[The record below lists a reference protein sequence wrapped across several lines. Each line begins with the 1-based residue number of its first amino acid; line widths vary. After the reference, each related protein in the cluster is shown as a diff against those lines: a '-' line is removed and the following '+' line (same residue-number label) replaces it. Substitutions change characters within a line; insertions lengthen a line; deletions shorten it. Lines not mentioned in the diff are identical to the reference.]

1 MVAQDWKN
9 ALNLRMTDGEDE
21 DNIENLKFTFN
32 FSLNSIELAQ
42 KKLPVEYETNI
53 SSFMEKVEAN
63 PPISFDDLIPYETLE

>member
-32 FSLNSIELAQ
+32 FSLNSIELA
-42 KKLPVEYETNI
+42 
-53 SSFMEKVEAN
+53 
-63 PPISFDDLIPYETLE
+63 